1 MVGLKNSQ
9 LRHIRCEKKKFMSRV
24 PNSFS
29 SVLLF
34 WTERRISEMQSHK
47 VQYCNLV
54 RHRRR
59 PVVYCHVAKPKFK
72 TTTTVPPNLR
82 ASSVL
87 EKFAFLRCLLNN
99 KYLNFCW
106 LEIHLT
112 IIKCLKSTKEC
123 IKSLEAKIQW
133 SILEFSKWPIAKV
146 FLKEWRWGPFHFK
159 WHFWVNNDPMG
170 TGNCVVPLHVNVSSC
185 SVNHLQAWPHSM
197 EWFSSPLDVIYS
209 STRNIHPN
217 VCFAGISM

>member
-9 LRHIRCEKKKFMSRV
+9 LWHIRCEKKSLWV
-24 PNSFS
+24 GSPTPSVQCCSF
-29 SVLLF
+29 
-34 WTERRISEMQSHK
+34 ERRDAFLRCKATKFSTVISSDIGDVLWCIAMWPSLNSK
-47 VQYCNLV
+47 LLLL
-54 RHRRR
+54 
-59 PVVYCHVAKPKFK
+59 
-72 TTTTVPPNLR
+72 PPNLR

>member
-1 MVGLKNSQ
+1 MDANHYGEMVKPQINQ
-9 LRHIRCEKKKFMSRV
+9 LILSFILSTKAQNGRFEKFPTMTYQMWKKKFMSRV

-133 SILEFSKWPIAKV
+133 SILEFSKWPIGKV
-146 FLKEWRWGPFHFK
+146 ATFFKGMKMRPIPFQMTLLGK
-159 WHFWVNNDPMG
+159 
-170 TGNCVVPLHVNVSSC
+170 
-185 SVNHLQAWPHSM
+185 
-197 EWFSSPLDVIYS
+197 
-209 STRNIHPN
+209 
-217 VCFAGISM
+217 